1 MNTEQKTDKDRTA
14 LIHVQELSEE
24 ELYVRLKDS
33 FDNLEIPDCH

>member
-1 MNTEQKTDKDRTA
+1 MNTEQKTDRGRTD
-14 LIHVQELSEE
+14 LIRASELSEE